1 MNYSVLQSVAKQ
13 PANPPGNPP
22 PAFDRGAVEAVIV
35 QRKAMPGAMLP
46 ILHGVQEKIGYIPPE
61 AVQLIADELNVS
73 RAEVHGVI
81 TYYHYFRQTPP
92 GRHVVQICRAE
103 ACQAVGGEALA
114 AHAKAA
120 LGCDFHE
127 TTADG
132 AFSLESVYCLGQC
145 ACGPAVM
152 MGDELH
158 ARVSPGKLDRL
169 LDAKRGAP

>member
-1 MNYSVLQSVAKQ
+1 MNSPVIHIVAKK
-13 PANPPGNPP
+13 PGNPP
-22 PAFDRGAVEAVIV
+22 PVFDRASVEAVIR
-35 QRKAMPGAMLP
+35 QLKAMPGAMLP
-46 ILHGVQEKIGYIPPE
+46 ILHGVQEKVGYIPPE
-61 AVQLIADELNVS
+61 AVRLIADELNVS

-81 TYYHYFRQTPP
+81 TYYHFFRQAPP

-114 AHAKAA
+114 THAKAA

-132 AFSLESVYCLGQC
+132 AFTLEAVYCLGQC

-152 MGDELH
+152 MGDDLH
-158 ARVSPGKLDRL
+158 ARVSPTKLNRL
-169 LDAKRGAP
+169 INAKRGTP

>member
-1 MNYSVLQSVAKQ
+1 MNSSVLARAAKQ
-13 PANPPGNPP
+13 PGSPP
-22 PAFDRGAVEAVIV
+22 PAFDRGAVEAVIA

-92 GRHVVQICRAE
+92 GRQVVQICRAE

-132 AFSLESVYCLGQC
+132 AFSLDSVYFLGQV

-152 MGDELH
+152 IGDELH
-158 ARVSPGKLDRL
+158 ARVSSGKPVRL
-169 LDAKRGAP
+169 LAAKRGAA